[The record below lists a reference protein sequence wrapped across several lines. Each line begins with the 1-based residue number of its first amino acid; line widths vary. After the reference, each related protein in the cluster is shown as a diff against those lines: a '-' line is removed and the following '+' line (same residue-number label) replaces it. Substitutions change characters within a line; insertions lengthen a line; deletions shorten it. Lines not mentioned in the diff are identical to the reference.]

1 MLKLAYLFVTFGL
14 VVSLCFACEGH
25 AYAYVDPGSGLFLLQ
40 GISSVF
46 AGLLFHFRKRLKSLM
61 HRSKPALSEL
71 PQSELR
77 EPDRG

>member
-1 MLKLAYLFVTFGL
+1 MLKLAYLLMTCGL
-14 VVSLCFACEGH
+14 FVSLWFAFEGH

-61 HRSKPALSEL
+61 RRPKVVDSKLHQTE
-71 PQSELR
+71 
-77 EPDRG
+77 

>member
-1 MLKLAYLFVTFGL
+1 MLKFAYFFVTFALL
-14 VVSLCFACEGH
+14 VSVCFAFEGH

-61 HRSKPALSEL
+61 RRPKVAESEL
-71 PQSELR
+71 HQT
-77 EPDRG
+77 DRG